1 MKIRGEFIR
10 QRESSG
16 TWGEKDE
23 ITCSYHSMMVHQMQ
37 GMLLHIL
44 FFNSHNNPMNGALCL
59 NTQRS

>member
-1 MKIRGEFIR
+1 MKIREEFIT

-16 TWGEKDE
+16 TWREKDE
-23 ITCSYHSMMVHQMQ
+23 ITCSYHSMTVRQMQ

-44 FFNSHNNPMNGALCL
+44 FFNSHNNPMNEALCL